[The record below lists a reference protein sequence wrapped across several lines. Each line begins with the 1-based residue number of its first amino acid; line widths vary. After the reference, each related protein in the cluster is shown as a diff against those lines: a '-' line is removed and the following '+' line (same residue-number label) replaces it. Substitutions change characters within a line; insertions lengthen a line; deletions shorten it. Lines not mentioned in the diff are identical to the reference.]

1 MQRWRTSQENKMD
14 NASRILAG
22 LACLLL
28 LAGEAH
34 AQPVRVF
41 VSSDG
46 NDANPCTNASPCRHL
61 PHALSVV
68 ATGGQVWI
76 VDSGNFNAG
85 TVNVTRSVSIEAAPG
100 QIASIV
106 AANGTPAMVIN
117 APGGTVGLRNLLITD
132 GLTGTRQNGIN
143 VTAAT
148 AVSVE
153 NCLFAD
159 ISQDALWGVR
169 TNAFI
174 HVANTTFRN
183 INGWA
188 VEAQSGPT
196 INVTNSHLL
205 HTEGA
210 FAFGSDAGTTSTV
223 SITDSTISDG
233 TEGVFASVNAAAT
246 AQIFVT
252 RSTIF
257 GTTYALDSESI
268 GGTTLIT
275 VANSSVTHNQ
285 QAFIITGAG
294 ATVKSLGNNYIADNV
309 SETGVLASAALR

>member
-1 MQRWRTSQENKMD
+1 MTT
-14 NASRILAG
+14 ASRARLALAG
-22 LACLLL
+22 LLLF
-28 LAGEAH
+28 AAAAH
-34 AQPVRVF
+34 AQTRVF
-41 VSSDG
+41 VSTGG
-46 NDANPCTNASPCRHL
+46 NDNNPCTNANPCRHL
-61 PHALSVV
+61 QRGIDVV

-76 VDSGNFNAG
+76 VDSGNFNAA
-85 TVNVTRSVSIEAAPG
+85 TVTVTKSVSIEVAPG
-100 QIASIV
+100 QVASIV

-117 APGGTVGLRNLLITD
+117 APGGIVGLRNLVITD
-132 GLTGTRQNGIN
+132 GLTGTHQDGIIVN
-143 VTAAT
+143 AAT

-159 ISQDALWGVR
+159 VSEDALVALH
-169 TNAFI
+169 NQAFI

-183 INGWA
+183 VDGWA
-188 VEAQSGPT
+188 VSAQSGPT
-196 INVTNSHLL
+196 IDVANSHLL

-210 FAFGSDAGTTSTV
+210 FAFGTNAGTTSTV

-233 TEGVFASVNAAAT
+233 TEGVFASTNVAGAT

-257 GTTYALDSESI
+257 GTAHALDSESDA

-275 VANSSVTHNQ
+275 VSNSSITHNQ
-285 QAFIITGAG
+285 QAFLIVGA

-309 SETGVLASAALR
+309 TETGVLTTVPLR